1 MCEGDA
7 RIGEQGEVTLDRVF
21 FFSESVGAFI
31 LKDDLTSDPKAG
43 CSLHQ
48 CVLTVLSEN
57 MVFVLL
63 SFPNSGWN

>member
-1 MCEGDA
+1 MCEGA
-7 RIGEQGEVTLDRVF
+7 TGIGEQGEVTLDRI
-21 FFSESVGAFI
+21 FSESAGAFI

-43 CSLHQ
+43 CSLHP

-63 SFPNSGWN
+63 SFSNSGWN